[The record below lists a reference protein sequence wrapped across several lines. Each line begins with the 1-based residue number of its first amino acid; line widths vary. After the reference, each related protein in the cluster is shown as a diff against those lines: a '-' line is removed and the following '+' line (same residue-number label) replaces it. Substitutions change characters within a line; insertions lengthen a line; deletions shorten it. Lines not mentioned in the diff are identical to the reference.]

1 MTGTN
6 LTGPTGRAGAAGARG
21 PAGAASLTGPTGP
34 TGKNRSIFAP
44 PASDPHAAGQVWS
57 NGGTLTISAG

>member
-6 LTGPTGRAGAAGARG
+6 MTGPTGRAGVRGAQG
-21 PAGAASLTGPTGP
+21 PQGPASLTGPTGP
-34 TGKNRSIFAP
+34 TGSNRMIFAP
-44 PASDPHAAGQVWS
+44 PASDPHVAGQVWN